1 MGMSI
6 RQCYDTASIVA
17 TGYSRAMISSSSNH
31 SNHNLAGAFQ
41 SLCGGGGSV
50 PNVFEFLRNHPTAS
64 AEEIAA
70 VCAIDQ
76 SRRWRA
82 DSGLPVETY
91 LDKCPVL
98 NMHPRAKLQLILG
111 EFENLSRRGM
121 RPDITDFAS
130 RFPDVQ
136 EELRKQL
143 SAKCGEPPAKGEQ
156 TTAIQGA
163 ETADQQVVDEM
174 SFSFD
179 EPGSHSPAALDRP
192 NDQPQFVGRFRVQR
206 ILGDGGFG
214 RVYLAFDEELRR
226 SVAVKVP
233 HAYRIAKPGDI
244 QTYFEEARILARLDH
259 PAIVPVFE
267 FGRTDDGRCFIVS
280 KYIEGSDLAT
290 RNKRVHLSFSA
301 VAELMS
307 VVAEALH
314 YSHLNGVVHRD
325 IKPANIL
332 IDTENRPYLADF
344 GIALKEED
352 WGKDRPTAGTP
363 AYMSPE
369 QIRGEGHLVD
379 GRSDVFSL
387 GIVLYELLSNRSP
400 FGKAWQERQSPVDA
414 RPLRQIDDSIPQE
427 LERICLKSL
436 AYRVSERYSTARD
449 MADDLRHFLNQG
461 ADTNARVARASQL
474 SNSGVAVSSDL
485 QSAVTNPLTIIPK
498 GLRSFDGDDAGFFLE
513 LLPGPRDR
521 DGLPE
526 SVRFWRTRILEMD
539 PEKTFR
545 VGLVYGPSGCGK
557 SSFLKAAVIPH
568 LPDNMIRIYVE
579 STPHE
584 TELRL
589 LKALRKSCPTI
600 SRELDLAGTMAAIR
614 RGQDLPTHTKVV
626 IVLDQFEQWLHSRH
640 ERDSSELVRALRQCD
655 GTHLQCIIS
664 ARDDFWMAIT
674 HFMEDIDVSLIPNN
688 NISAIDLFGM
698 RHARKVL
705 TAMGRAYGALPPGHE
720 KLDQLQ
726 TLFIEQATNDLA
738 QNQQVIPVHLALF
751 AEMVKDKRWT
761 PSTLQELGGA
771 KGVGVTFLE
780 ETFNGRTA
788 NPQHRIHQKAARSVL
803 AMLLSDEGGGIKG
816 GMRSYQ
822 DLLSGS
828 GYEDHKRDFD
838 VLLRILDSELRLIT
852 PTDPVGQSTGMDMS
866 DRPQPVEERYYNL
879 THDYL
884 VPSLTEWLT
893 QKKKA
898 TRRGRAELL
907 LEERAQSWQARPSN
921 RTLPSLLEWLSIL
934 AFTTRKNRAHQQSEQ
949 KMMRRANRFYL
960 SRIAMVAVLLL
971 CVGWWIN
978 DSVPRARSHS
988 LVESLRTA
996 PTEDVPAIIERL
1008 DPIRRWANPQLLD
1021 ALVQAGP
1028 DSRAR
1033 VNISLAL
1040 LPSDSSHGEYLR
1052 DRMLLEPPAS
1062 VAVIS
1067 RALIAHTDN
1076 SQLATQLWAILTDP
1090 AQDSNKRFRA
1100 AAALAGFETSTP
1112 ETDAKWKSS
1121 ADFVTEQLISQI
1133 ADNQG
1138 QFTPWIAAFLPAR
1151 DYLIEH
1157 LTKVYASADR
1167 GELDRDIT
1175 AAILGEYVGDRPQAL
1190 VELLLAA
1197 TPQQH
1202 RTLFAKLEAHRTE
1215 AVNRLLFIYNT
1226 LPTPEEKYDARS
1238 RVLERRAHAAALLF
1252 ALGDEEPTRQ
1262 SLGQTDDPEITAFL
1276 EKRLTDLVLNCDAI
1290 YTKLSTTTTASL
1302 RASLLRV
1309 LAGID
1314 ATARQNFR
1322 PALQDNCLTAFETA
1336 FRTDPDSG
1344 VHSAAEWGLRSWGR
1358 SDRIESLTQELAS
1371 KEIPT
1376 DRTWLISRTGHT
1388 MAIIRGP
1395 VEAHIGSP
1403 LDEPNRDA
1411 SDEAPVTRK
1420 INRSFAMGTKEV
1432 TFEQFLKFD
1441 PGFPHKKNAYTP
1453 SLNCPVV
1460 ALTWHKAAHYCL
1472 WLSKEEGIPEDQWCY
1487 QEVSP
1492 HEFEPVDEYL
1502 SRTGFRLPTEAE
1514 WEYACRAGTNN
1525 SYYWGN
1531 SRTVANR
1538 YSWNLDN
1545 SKGLNW
1551 PVAMLCPNRY
1561 GMFDMLGNVAE
1572 WTQDPYVEETLDTNE
1587 DIGKTWN
1594 YEHDIKRTER
1604 GGAGSESVA
1613 YQRTANRRP
1622 VKSYSST
1629 SFQRGFR
1636 VAKTLN

>member
-1 MGMSI
+1 
-6 RQCYDTASIVA
+6 
-17 TGYSRAMISSSSNH
+17 MISPSSNH
-31 SNHNLAGAFQ
+31 SNHSLADAFQ
-41 SLCGGGGSV
+41 SLCEIDGRA
-50 PNVFEFLRNHPTAS
+50 PDVFEFLSSHPAAS

-70 VCAIDQ
+70 VCSIDQ
-76 SRRWRA
+76 SRRWQS
-82 DSGLPVETY
+82 DCGLPVETY
-91 LDKCPVL
+91 LAKYPVL
-98 NMHPRAKLQLILG
+98 NTHPQAKLRLILG
-111 EFENLSRRGM
+111 EFQSLSRRGK
-121 RPDITDFAS
+121 RPEIAGFLS
-130 RFPDVQ
+130 RFPDVRS
-136 EELRKQL
+136 ELRDQL
-143 SAKCGEPPAKGEQ
+143 SDEPLSADPSEPPGRGVQ

-163 ETADQQVVDEM
+163 ETAKEAVCSGM

-179 EPGSHSPAALDRP
+179 EPASPSPAEFGRP
-192 NDQPQFVGRFRVQR
+192 NDQPQIIGRFRVKR

-233 HAYRIAKPGDI
+233 HAYRIAKPSDI
-244 QTYFEEARILARLDH
+244 QTYFEEARVLARLDH
-259 PAIVPVFE
+259 PAIVPVYE
-267 FGRTDDGRCFIVS
+267 FGRTEDGRCFIVS
-280 KYIEGSDLAT
+280 KYIEGSDLET
-290 RNKRVHLSFSA
+290 RSKRIHLSFSA
-301 VAELMS
+301 VAELIS

-314 YSHLNGVVHRD
+314 YSHRQGVVHRD

-332 IDTENRPYLADF
+332 IDLDNRPFLADF

-387 GIVLYELLSNRSP
+387 GIVLYELLSNRRP
-400 FGKAWQERQSPVDA
+400 FGKAWQERQTPVEA
-414 RPLRQIDDSIPQE
+414 RPLRQIDDAIPHE
-427 LERICLKSL
+427 LERICLKAL
-436 AYRVSERYSTARD
+436 AYRVSERYSTAKD
-449 MADDLRHFLNQG
+449 MADDLHHFLDQG
-461 ADTNARVARASQL
+461 ADTSARVARGSQL

-485 QSAVTNPLTIIPK
+485 QSAATNPLTIIPK
-498 GLRSFDGDDAGFFLE
+498 GLRSFDGDDAGFFME

-526 SVRFWRTRILEMD
+526 SVRFWRTRILEVD
-539 PEKTFR
+539 AEKTFR

-557 SSFLKAAVIPH
+557 SSFLKAAVIPQ
-568 LPDNMIRIYVE
+568 LPDNIVRIYVE

-614 RGQDLPTHTKVV
+614 RGHNLPTHTKVV

-655 GTHLQCIIS
+655 GAHLQCIVS

-688 NISAIDLFGM
+688 NILAIDLFGM

-726 TLFIEQATNDLA
+726 NLFIEQATNDLA

-761 PSTLQELGGA
+761 PLTLQELGGA

-788 NPQHRIHQKAARSVL
+788 NPQHRIHQKGARAVL
-803 AMLLSDEGGGIKG
+803 SMLLSDQGGGIKG

-822 DLLSGS
+822 ELLTGS
-828 GYEDHKRDFD
+828 GYEDQKRDFE

-852 PTDPVGQSTGMDMS
+852 PTDPVGQSTGRENS
-866 DRPQPVEERYYNL
+866 DRPPRVEERYYNL

-907 LEERAQSWQARPSN
+907 LEERAQIWQARPSN
-921 RTLPSLLEWLSIL
+921 RTLPSLFEWISIL
-934 AFTTRKNRAHQQSEQ
+934 AFTTRKNRAHQQAEQ
-949 KMMRRANRFYL
+949 KMMQRANRYYL
-960 SRIAMVAVLLL
+960 TWMAMAAVLLV
-971 CVGWWIN
+971 CVSWWIY
-978 DSVPRARSHS
+978 DSAPRAKSRI
-988 LVESLRTA
+988 LIESLRTA
-996 PTEDVPAIIERL
+996 AADDVPAIIEQIE
-1008 DPIRRWANPQLLD
+1008 PIRHWANPQLLES
-1021 ALVQAGP
+1021 LLQAGP

-1040 LPSDSSHGEYLR
+1040 LPADPSHGEYLR
-1052 DRMLLEPPAS
+1052 ERMLQEPPAS
-1062 VAVIS
+1062 IAVIN
-1067 RALIAHTDN
+1067 RALIAHADH
-1076 SQLATQLWAILTDP
+1076 SQLASQLWATLTDL
-1090 AQDSNKRFRA
+1090 AQGSERRFRA
-1100 AAALAGFETSTP
+1100 AAALAGFQSSTP
-1112 ETDAKWKSS
+1112 EAQDKWKAS
-1121 ADFVTEQLISQI
+1121 AEFVAEQLISQI
-1133 ADNQG
+1133 ADNQS
-1138 QFTPWIAAFLPAR
+1138 QFTPWTREFQPAR
-1151 DYLIEH
+1151 DHLIEH
-1157 LTKVYASADR
+1157 LSKVYSSENR
-1167 GELDRDIT
+1167 GELDRDIA
-1175 AAILGEYVGDRPQAL
+1175 AAILGEYVADRPQAL
-1190 VELLLAA
+1190 VELLLIA

-1202 RTLFAKLEAHRTE
+1202 RTLYSKLEAHRPE
-1215 AVNRLLFIYNT
+1215 AMNRLLFIYNT

-1252 ALGDEEPTRQ
+1252 ALGDADPTWQ
-1262 SLGQTDDPEITAFL
+1262 SLGQTDDPEISAFL

-1290 YTKLSTTTTASL
+1290 STKLGTTTTASL
-1302 RASLLRV
+1302 RASLIRV

-1314 ATARQNFR
+1314 ATARQNFNPGLR
-1322 PALQDNCLTAFETA
+1322 ENCLAAFETA

-1358 SDRIESLTQELAS
+1358 SDKIESLTQELAS
-1371 KEIPT
+1371 KEIPS
-1376 DRTWLISRTGHT
+1376 DRTWLISPTGHT

-1395 VEAHIGSP
+1395 VEAHLGSP

-1420 INRSFAMGTKEV
+1420 INRTFAVGTKEI
-1432 TFEQFLKFD
+1432 TFEQYLKFD
-1441 PGFPHKKNAYTP
+1441 PTFPHKKNAYTP
-1453 SLNCPVV
+1453 SMDCPVV
-1460 ALTWHKAAHYCL
+1460 ALTWHKAASYCL
-1472 WLSKEEGIPEDQWCY
+1472 WVSREEGIPEDQWCY
-1487 QEVSP
+1487 TEVAP
-1492 HEFEPVDEYL
+1492 YEYEPVDDYL
-1502 SRTGFRLPTEAE
+1502 SRTGYRLPSEAE
-1514 WEYACRAGTNN
+1514 WEYACRAGT
-1525 SYYWGN
+1525 SAAYYWGN
-1531 SRTVANR
+1531 TPSLADR

-1545 SKGLNW
+1545 SRGHNW
-1551 PVAMLCPNRY
+1551 PVGLLCPNRW
-1561 GMFDMLGNVAE
+1561 GLFDMHGNVAE
-1572 WTQDPYVEETLDTNE
+1572 WMQEPYHESPPLTDVDTEIPVSLKTQDFQT
-1587 DIGKTWN
+1587 
-1594 YEHDIKRTER
+1594 HDIKRAER
-1604 GGAGSESVA
+1604 GGVSSDAVD
-1613 YQRTANRRP
+1613 YQRSANRRFA
-1622 VKSYSST
+1622 KSFSSP

-1636 VAKTLN
+1636 LTRTLR